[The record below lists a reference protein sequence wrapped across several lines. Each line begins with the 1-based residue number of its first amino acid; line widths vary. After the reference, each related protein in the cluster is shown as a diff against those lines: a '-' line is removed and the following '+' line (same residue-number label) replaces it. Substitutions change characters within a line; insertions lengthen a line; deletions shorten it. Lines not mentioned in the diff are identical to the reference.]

1 MDEKVLAQ
9 AVGDIRTE
17 LRLLTEEINKLSEY
31 QRTFAASM
39 RALNNEMKEM
49 HFALAHG
56 EEYYQELLK
65 IEEELQKAKNLFANY
80 GGLL

>member
-65 IEEELQKAKNLFANY
+65 IEEELQKAKNLFTNLE
-80 GGLL
+80 GTL